1 MMKWFLFLFAGTY
14 ILASVNFS
22 ILLFKLLGKNDP
34 RREFSG
40 NPGAFNVYRILGLR
54 WASVVLML
62 DICRAMGIALI
73 SIRALEMDW
82 VPWVGFGLILGNRLP
97 CFHRFRGGKGVA
109 AYLGFSVILVPL
121 FAAVSAL
128 AWLTV
133 YGFHLPGGA
142 GIIASVV
149 LIFYSHKSNITDL
162 IRKGKGGL
170 S

>member
-1 MMKWFLFLFAGTY
+1 
-14 ILASVNFS
+14 
-22 ILLFKLLGKNDP
+22 LGKNDP

-62 DICRAMGIALI
+62 DICRAMGVALI

-133 YGFHLPGGA
+133 YGLFRIAFIGSFVMVLILGAGTWLFYGFHLPGGT

-149 LIFYSHKSNITDL
+149 LIFCSHKSNITDL